1 MRAVGSTNRRQQT
14 LGTTLFV
21 VGLLMTLTLGA
32 LAIWGDF
39 EASLFDISIRAES
52 GLNSL
57 RCPILITPHEQGQ
70 VSAAFRN
77 TGERPVNRPVR
88 ARISDGFIT
97 LIREENVQLPLQ
109 PGEQKRHHWDISP
122 ADAVYDG
129 WLILVRVSTLR
140 QAPMPSQS
148 NTCGV
153 LVLNVPGVQGWA
165 VVSVWLSVGL
175 AALLGSGILWWRS
188 GLMTAQQRPLVLA
201 AGANA
206 VVVLAVLV
214 CGLTGQWLPGIVLLA
229 VWVLLIVAT
238 VVQILQGN

>member
-1 MRAVGSTNRRQQT
+1 M
-14 LGTTLFV
+14 LFV
-21 VGLLMTLTLGA
+21 VGLLMALTLGA

-52 GLNSL
+52 SLNSL

-77 TGERPVNRPVR
+77 TGERPINRPVR
-88 ARISDGFIT
+88 ARISDGFVT

-109 PGEQKRHHWDISP
+109 PGEQKRQHWDISP

-153 LVLNVPGVQGWA
+153 LVLNLPGVQGWA
-165 VVSVWLSVGL
+165 VVSAWLSMGL
-175 AALLGSGILWWRS
+175 AAMFGGAFLWWRHKP
-188 GLMTAQQRPLVLA
+188 TTTRERPLVLA

-206 VVVLAVLV
+206 LVVLAVLV
-214 CGLTGQWLPGIVLLA
+214 CGLTGQWLLGIVLLA
-229 VWVLLIVAT
+229 ILVLLIVAT
-238 VVQILQGN
+238 VLQTLQGN

>member
-1 MRAVGSTNRRQQT
+1 M
-14 LGTTLFV
+14 LFV
-21 VGLLMTLTLGA
+21 MGLLMTLTLGA
-32 LAIWGDF
+32 LAIWSDF

-52 GLNSL
+52 SLNSL
-57 RCPILITPHEQGQ
+57 RCPILITNYEQGQ

-88 ARISDGFIT
+88 ARISDGFVT

-109 PGEQKRHHWDISP
+109 PGEQKRQHWDISP

-148 NTCGV
+148 NTCGI
-153 LVLNVPGVQGWA
+153 LVLNLPGVQGWA
-165 VVSVWLSVGL
+165 VVSAWLSVGL
-175 AALLGSGILWWRS
+175 AAMFGGAFLWWRS
-188 GLMTAQQRPLVLA
+188 RPATARSRPLALA
-201 AGANA
+201 AGANGL
-206 VVVLAVLV
+206 VVLAVLA
-214 CGLTGQWLPGIVLLA
+214 CGLTGQWLLGIVLLA
-229 VWVLLIVAT
+229 ILVLLIVAT

>member
-1 MRAVGSTNRRQQT
+1 
-14 LGTTLFV
+14 
-21 VGLLMTLTLGA
+21 MTLTLGA

-52 GLNSL
+52 SLNSL
-57 RCPILITPHEQGQ
+57 RCPILITPREQGQ

-109 PGEQKRHHWDISP
+109 PGEQKRQHWVISP
-122 ADAVYDG
+122 TDAVYSG
-129 WLILVRVSTLR
+129 RLILVRVSTLR

-153 LVLNVPGVQGWA
+153 LVLNVSGVQGWA
-165 VVSVWLSVGL
+165 LVSVWLSVGL
-175 AALLGSGILWWRS
+175 AALFSGGWLWWRS
-188 GLMTAQQRPLVLA
+188 GAMTAKQRPLVLA

-206 VVVLAVLV
+206 LVVLAVLA
-214 CGLTGQWLPGIVLLA
+214 CGLTGQWLLGIVLLA
-229 VWVLLIVAT
+229 VWVLLFVAT
-238 VVQILQGN
+238 FVQILQGN